1 MQRLDREGGA
11 RVVRRHVDRDGP
23 VEAELPA
30 RDLVRL
36 TVRDWVW
43 VRLRLRLR
51 VKMRIRLS
59 VRVRLLRKTSPGSLR
74 GTSERMCL
82 FEVERC
88 LYVEKLGHTA
98 RVCCASS
105 FIVTCAGQGWVWGWV
120 CFIVTCTGQG
130 WVWGWVWG

>member
-1 MQRLDREGGA
+1 MHRD
-11 RVVRRHVDRDGP
+11 VDRDGP

-36 TVRDWVW
+36 TVR

-51 VKMRIRLS
+51 VRLWVRMRIRVS
-59 VRVRLLRKTSPGSLR
+59 VRVRVLRKTSPGSLR

-120 CFIVTCTGQG
+120 RG
-130 WVWGWVWG
+130 

>member
-11 RVVRRHVDRDGP
+11 RVVWRHVDRDGP

-36 TVRDWVW
+36 TVR

-51 VKMRIRLS
+51 LRLWVRMRLRLR
-59 VRVRLLRKTSPGSLR
+59 VRVLRETSPGSLS

-105 FIVTCAGQGWVWGWV
+105 FIVTCTGQRWVW
-120 CFIVTCTGQG
+120 
-130 WVWGWVWG
+130 VWAWDYGIRLG

>member
-11 RVVRRHVDRDGP
+11 RVVHRDVDRDGP

-36 TVRDWVW
+36 TVR

-51 VKMRIRLS
+51 VRLWVRMRIRVS
-59 VRVRLLRKTSPGSLR
+59 VRVRVLRKTSPGSLR

-105 FIVTCAGQGWVWGWV
+105 FIVTCAGQGWVWDWARG
-120 CFIVTCTGQG
+120 
-130 WVWGWVWG
+130 

>member
-11 RVVRRHVDRDGP
+11 RVVHRHVDRDGP

-36 TVRDWVW
+36 TVRVR
-43 VRLRLRLR
+43 VRLRLRLWVR
-51 VKMRIRLS
+51 MRIRLS
-59 VRVRLLRKTSPGSLR
+59 VRVRVLRKTSPGSLR
-74 GTSERMCL
+74 GTSERMRL
-82 FEVERC
+82 FELERC

-105 FIVTCAGQGWVWGWV
+105 FIVTCTGQRWVW
-120 CFIVTCTGQG
+120 
-130 WVWGWVWG
+130 VWAWDYGIRLG